1 MFRSLDSMEGARRMT
16 IPIPLICERCRREG
30 VAGKDL
36 FERYADLLDFEPV
49 PRRPRADGWDAE
61 VQRAFI
67 LVLAATGSPRQA
79 AAAVGKAQFGFDQ
92 LKRAKGNESF
102 MAAVARALD
111 VHAEEK
117 SRRLR
122 EGVAAVA
129 GPAANWRPPA
139 PVWANAARRGRP
151 PAGRARANDE
161 KEEMTDEE
169 KWDFL
174 CTLVD
179 RYLIKIRAERRE
191 RLAGN
196 IVAAD
201 FYLRQ
206 ATHIEVMFDLI
217 GGDGFHVL
225 AEYRH
230 RGRHLAD
237 IAHTPFTLLI
247 DEARRAKWEE
257 FGEPSRPVVVPPEW
271 LKDEDDGVSTEPR
284 EAMMGGADLKALE
297 EERKAER
304 KRLAAEQIAWEA
316 EACQA
321 AADWREAEA
330 GARQEPSAPAC
341 SAAVLGSRAEP
352 GRPACD
358 LQVDRTDVTNDKVR
372 EAPHPSD
379 RSGGAIGLVTVR
391 DGPPEPDDEAQ
402 DSPTPPTPEPPDAP

>member
-1 MFRSLDSMEGARRMT
+1 MD
-16 IPIPLICERCRREG
+16 IKIPLICERCRREG

-92 LKRAKGNESF
+92 LKRAKGNEGF
-102 MAAVARALD
+102 MAAVERALD

-129 GPAANWRPPA
+129 APAAKWRPPA
-139 PVWANAARRGRP
+139 PAWANAARRGRP
-151 PAGRARANDE
+151 PAGRARARDE
-161 KEEMTDEE
+161 KEEMSDEE

-174 CTLVD
+174 CTIVD
-179 RYLIKIRAERRE
+179 RYLIKIRSERRE

-230 RGRHLAD
+230 RGRHLTE

-247 DEARRAKWEE
+247 DEVRRAKWEE
-257 FGEPSRPVVVPPEW
+257 LGEPSRPVTVPPEW
-271 LKDEDDGVSTEPR
+271 LKEEDDGVSTEP
-284 EAMMGGADLKALE
+284 GGSIRGGPDLKQRE
-297 EERKAER
+297 EAQKAER
-304 KRLAAEQIAWEA
+304 KRLAEEQVEWEA
-316 EACQA
+316 EARR
-321 AADWREAEA
+321 DYERRRDS
-330 GARQEPSAPAC
+330 GAVHNQEPGSAGQPA
-341 SAAVLGSRAEP
+341 P
-352 GRPACD
+352 GLDPG
-358 LQVDRTDVTNDKVR
+358 DRTDVTD
-372 EAPHPSD
+372 S
-379 RSGGAIGLVTVR
+379 LR
-391 DGPPEPDDEAQ
+391 DGCTGPIVNAQ
-402 DSPTPPTPEPPDAP
+402 TPPTPDTPDAP